1 MKYQTNNELSHFSFR
16 ESFFHDIQVAQG
28 FVLTLDNVHILPE
41 NTCNRDIRLMR
52 CNEMELHILEPANL
66 EVWEEGNRIYNA
78 DGKLMKQAEDR
89 LISKEEYKEVFT
101 MLLEQ
106 EIYDIT
112 QKGNQYEIIVQGEE
126 HGYVIRVEGSE
137 DLETW
142 DRFLNINSF

>member
-1 MKYQTNNELSHFSFR
+1 
-16 ESFFHDIQVAQG
+16 
-28 FVLTLDNVHILPE
+28 
-41 NTCNRDIRLMR
+41 
-52 CNEMELHILEPANL
+52 
-66 EVWEEGNRIYNA
+66 
-78 DGKLMKQAEDR
+78 
-89 LISKEEYKEVFT
+89 

-106 EIYDIT
+106 EIYDII

>member
-1 MKYQTNNELSHFSFR
+1 M
-16 ESFFHDIQVAQG
+16 
-28 FVLTLDNVHILPE
+28 
-41 NTCNRDIRLMR
+41 
-52 CNEMELHILEPANL
+52 EPATL

-78 DGKLMKQAEDR
+78 DGKLMKQEEDR

-106 EIYDIT
+106 EIYDMT
-112 QKGNQYEIIVQGEE
+112 QKGNQYESMGQGEE
-126 HGYVIRVEGSE
+126 HGYVIRVEGSG